1 MKFLR
6 VRKCNKLA
14 HKLAG
19 KEARLAQLNMWAP
32 LIKGQIPGWML
43 DEILDLTEEVNSLK
57 NEIAMLQAIK

>member
-1 MKFLR
+1 
-6 VRKCNKLA
+6 
-14 HKLAG
+14 
-19 KEARLAQLNMWAP
+19 LAQLNMWAP